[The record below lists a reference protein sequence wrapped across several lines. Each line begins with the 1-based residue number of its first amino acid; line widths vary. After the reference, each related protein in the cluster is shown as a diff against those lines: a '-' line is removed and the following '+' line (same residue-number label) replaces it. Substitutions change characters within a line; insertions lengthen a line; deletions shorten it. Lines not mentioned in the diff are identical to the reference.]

1 MLFRAKVQCPACQ
14 GFRCRESRW
23 HSFDE
28 MRNHRGCRPYR
39 CLDCSHR
46 FLMLQSEGTGGVQ
59 RVVAAAVLVCA
70 VVAIAAAPLLTGT
83 DGSPVAGVAA
93 SNALLDP
100 AVRKAAE
107 EGDPLA
113 QFRLGEALFH
123 DSARTDE
130 STAQAI
136 RWLQSSAENGN
147 TDAMIFLGRLS
158 RTGVGILQNF
168 AQASVWI
175 HTAAVRGSPDGM
187 LEMGRLYRDG
197 VGVEK
202 DLIKAYVWFNRASAA
217 RNLDAVREREA
228 IARILTPDE
237 LREAQRQSS
246 VSAGES
252 EKAVVK
258 VGGR

>member
-1 MLFRAKVQCPACQ
+1 MPQSGGA
-14 GFRCRESRW
+14 G
-23 HSFDE
+23 
-28 MRNHRGCRPYR
+28 G
-39 CLDCSHR
+39 
-46 FLMLQSEGTGGVQ
+46 LQ
-59 RVVAAAVLVCA
+59 RIAAAAVLVGA
-70 VVAIAAAPLLTGT
+70 VIAIASAPLLTGT
-83 DGSPVAGVAA
+83 NASPVAGVAA

-107 EGDPLA
+107 DGDPVA
-113 QFRLGEALFH
+113 QFRIGEALFH
-123 DSARTDE
+123 DLARTDE
-130 STAQAI
+130 SSAQAV
-136 RWLQSSAENGN
+136 RWLQLSAENGN

-175 HTAAVRGSPDGM
+175 HTAAVRGSPEGM

-246 VSAGES
+246 VPLADGD
-252 EKAVVK
+252 K
-258 VGGR
+258 VFVTGGGR